1 MGQAAFMQTRTV
13 FIISDS
19 TGITVQTLTKSL
31 LSQFND
37 IEFDVQLIRYVDT
50 EEKAIETVRKIN
62 AALKET
68 HTKPIIFDTVV
79 DEKLSTILA
88 EADGLRFDVLGMYLT
103 PLQMELASPI
113 SAKVGLSHSKQSNQG
128 YENRIDAVHFAM
140 ENDDGAIISH
150 YDKADLIL
158 VGVSR
163 CGKTPTCLYL
173 ALQFGIYAANYP
185 ITEED
190 MEDLSLPKP
199 LKAHKDKLFGLT
211 IAPDRLSLIRN
222 ERRANSKYASLRQCE
237 NEVREV
243 EAIYRRYQIPFINT
257 TDISI
262 EEISATILDKIGHK
276 RQ

>member
-31 LSQFND
+31 LSQFDD
-37 IEFDVQLIRYVDT
+37 IAFDVKLIRYVDT
-50 EEKAIETVRKIN
+50 EEKAIETVKKIN

-79 DEKLSTILA
+79 NEKLSTILA

-128 YENRIDAVHFAM
+128 YESRIDAVHFAM
-140 ENDDGAIISH
+140 ENDDGAKISH

-243 EAIYRRYQIPFINT
+243 EAIYRRFQIPYINT